1 MPWEVRTY
9 PKPKKASTKRAWR
22 YLNVLMKDENALKS
36 HPKGLPWWSDAR
48 GTSLILIRGDRIPH
62 ASWSRSQ
69 GLEQKQ
75 YCNKFNTDFKNKKNL
90 SHPNLNSSMKIMLT
104 IRNTSSPQKKV
115 TLYFLQKLSCF
126 YHLGPDRTSLIPLP
140 YDRLSNIWRQI
151 STPPESNYIENGRKN
166 GRERKEMELCMSVM
180 NEASHIETDFFFLP
194 PPHHRLTAL

>member
-1 MPWEVRTY
+1 
-9 PKPKKASTKRAWR
+9 
-22 YLNVLMKDENALKS
+22 MKDEDALKS
-36 HPKGLPWWSDAR
+36 HPKGLPWWSDAG
-48 GTSLILIRGDRIPH
+48 GTSLIPDQGDRIPH

-75 YCNKFNTDFKNKKNL
+75 YCNKFNKDLKKKNL
-90 SHPNLNSSMKIMLT
+90 KVIPNLNSSVKIMLT

-126 YHLGPDRTSLIPLP
+126 YHLGPDRASLIPLP

-151 STPPESNYIENGRKN
+151 SSPPESNYIENGRKN

-194 PPHHRLTAL
+194 PPHHRLTTL